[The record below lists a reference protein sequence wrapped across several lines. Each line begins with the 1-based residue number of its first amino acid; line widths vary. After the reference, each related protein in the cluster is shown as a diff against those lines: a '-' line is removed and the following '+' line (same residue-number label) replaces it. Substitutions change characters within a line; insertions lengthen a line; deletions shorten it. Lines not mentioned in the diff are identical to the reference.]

1 MIASL
6 AGETF
11 AVESPGPGRV
21 QVYAAGPQ
29 VQTPPVLLVH
39 SVNAAGSAYEMKPIW
54 DALTPER
61 QVFALDLPG
70 FGASER
76 SDRLYT
82 PRLMTDAVLRASDEV
97 FERTGRPID
106 LVGLSL
112 GCEFV
117 ARAVVER
124 PARFRSLSLISP
136 TGFMKRRDGPDGST
150 RGSPA
155 VYAVLRW
162 SFWEKGLYENLTRPG
177 VIRYFLERTWG
188 SKNIDEGLLAHDM
201 LITKEPGAR
210 FAPLSFLGGHLFSG
224 DISRVYA
231 GLTLPV
237 WVAHGVRGDFTNYSG
252 LRVMKDKP
260 NWSVSVFQTGALP
273 QFETPEPFMAALRA
287 FLETPTGN

>member
-6 AGETF
+6 PGDTF
-11 AVESPGPGRV
+11 AVESPGAGRV
-21 QVYAAGPQ
+21 QLYAAGP
-29 VQTPPVLLVH
+29 TSGAAPMLLVH

-54 DALTPER
+54 DALSPER

-70 FGASER
+70 FGASDR

-82 PRLMTDAVLRASDEV
+82 PRLMTDAVLRASNEV
-97 FERTGRPID
+97 FARTGRPID

-117 ARAVVER
+117 ARAVLER
-124 PARFRSLSLISP
+124 PAQFRTLGLISP
-136 TGFMKRRDGPDGST
+136 TGFMRRRDGPDGST
-150 RGSPA
+150 RGSAA

-162 SFWEKGLYENLTRPG
+162 SFWEKGLFENLTRPG

-188 SKNIDEGLLAHDM
+188 SKDIDEGLLAHDM

-224 DISRVYA
+224 DISRVYD

-252 LRVMKDKP
+252 LRVMKARP
-260 NWSVSVFQTGALP
+260 NWRVSVFQTGALP
-273 QFETPEPFMAALRA
+273 HFERPEPFITELRT
-287 FLETPTGN
+287 FLASN